1 MRPGIGSASVKLSL
15 KMVWKPV
22 KVYFAAA
29 IEKLEKATD
38 DVVQEADIAEKEQA
52 SIARKK
58 VDARDQCELS
68 ESLIVV
74 IKGHSRLTRLE
85 AWDVTNIIQS

>member
-1 MRPGIGSASVKLSL
+1 MRPGIGSASVKLGL
-15 KMVWKPV
+15 KMTWKPV
-22 KVYFAAA
+22 KVYFAAT

-58 VDARDQCELS
+58 ADARDQCELS
-68 ESLIVV
+68 QSFIAVL
-74 IKGHSRLTRLE
+74 KGYSQLSKLE
-85 AWDVTNIIQS
+85 A